1 MMYHANPFML
11 ALVVS
16 TQKAPFAV
24 RELYT
29 SDKCANGSGVAA
41 SKDIARVCMVPQNY
55 KVLLYS
61 RRIVYRY
68 YDSSD
73 VSCSGPLNRSEV
85 ISTDDCVLDAEASEI
100 QNESRYAKWTMS
112 FYDAV
117 VEQVYDSEDCS
128 GTILETN
135 VLELGVCDHQHRRT
149 FACHEGVVEE
159 LHYDVG
165 CVGDN
170 QSWLSFPLQDC
181 ISHESA
187 NRSRRFASSS
197 CRMSDSSQRLGLG
210 FWAIGLTLL
219 AYHFRGATC
228 QA

>member
-1 MMYHANPFML
+1 MMYHVNPFML

-24 RELYT
+24 RELYP

-55 KVLLYS
+55 KVTLYS

-73 VSCSGPLNRSEV
+73 VSCSGPLTRSEV
-85 ISTDDCVLDAEASEI
+85 ISTDDCILDAEASEI

-112 FYDAV
+112 LYDAV
-117 VEQVYDSEDCS
+117 VEQVYDSADCS

-135 VLELGVCDHQHRRT
+135 VLELDVCDHQHRRT

-165 CVGDN
+165 CAGDN
-170 QSWLSFPLQDC
+170 LSWLSFPVQDC
-181 ISHESA
+181 IPHDSE
-187 NRSRRFASSS
+187 NLRSPISNLQTFY
-197 CRMSDSSQRLGLG
+197 L
-210 FWAIGLTLL
+210 
-219 AYHFRGATC
+219 Y
-228 QA
+228 